1 MTKIAF
7 DHENLDVYRFSIDYV
22 AQSFDAASG
31 LSRSHRHARDQR
43 LRAPQSNLLNITEGN
58 GRQSLQGRNRFLDIV
73 RRKSG
78 PKASRKSS
86 TSTASLSAS
95 TSANAA
101 PNQNQ

>member
-7 DHENLDVYRFSIDYV
+7 DHENLDVYRLSVDHV
-22 AQSFDAASG
+22 AQSFDVASG

-43 LRAPQSNLLNITEGN
+43 LRAAPSNLLNITEGN
-58 GRQSLQGRNRFLDIV
+58 GRRSLQGRNRFLDIV
-73 RRKSG
+73 RRNSG

-86 TSTASLSAS
+86 TSTASLSTS
-95 TSANAA
+95 TNAV